1 MEISM
6 EIFLTAF
13 SVVFS
18 LLIVFLLVVIG
29 KHSCQGAGALI
40 TTSQHNYVINGEIK
54 KRGFGSTSFLFCV
67 LNERRLRAGTVK
79 CDRV

>member
-13 SVVFS
+13 SVIFS

-29 KHSCQGAGALI
+29 KHSGHSGRLVSCHRVI
-40 TTSQHNYVINGEIK
+40 TSSGGKEHAD
-54 KRGFGSTSFLFCV
+54 S
-67 LNERRLRAGTVK
+67 AA
-79 CDRV
+79 RVSCFIR

>member
-40 TTSQHNYVINGEIK
+40 IRRPDIITSSGKINAD
-54 KRGFGSTSFLFCV
+54 S
-67 LNERRLRAGTVK
+67 AA
-79 CDRV
+79 RVSCFMC